1 MGEKQ
6 RPGIMLYFDQ
16 YAPVS
21 GFSYESIG
29 RLLDACMRYAQTGEE
44 PELSGELA
52 VAWGFWRPL
61 IDRDAETYRRKCARA
76 SRAAQARWEAREEA
90 GISKEPESL
99 TGFEQKRRD
108 AIAAMRDFSKR

>member
-44 PELSGELA
+44 PEL
-52 VAWGFWRPL
+52 F
-61 IDRDAETYRRKCARA
+61 
-76 SRAAQARWEAREEA
+76 
-90 GISKEPESL
+90 
-99 TGFEQKRRD
+99 
-108 AIAAMRDFSKR
+108 